1 MESVKTGKTNKVGK
15 NTEMAHTK
23 TNKETHFKQVSAITN
38 RIRSIGGIFTKIA
51 KKVRELVKKH
61 PKKSSAALVVLTPV
75 ACKRAKE
82 LDDKVQDK
90 SKQAEKENK
99 INWWKYSGLTIAT
112 SLLLAACSAGDIDKQ
127 IELEQEK
134 QKTEQEKKEAENAR
148 DRANKSEIE
157 LEQER
162 QKTNKSGIELANSQI
177 KAEQERQKTEQEK
190 QKANKSEIEL
200 EQQKQKT
207 INTQRDLIK
216 EQKDFIKETEQNCQE
231 KHGQLFIKRARIKT
245 GITTGIAIEIEA
257 ECKTPKPTK
266 TNQTPIQPKHLPNSK
281 HPHSQRGSKAQEL
294 IAYLL
299 FEQKDFIIETE
310 QKCQEKHNQFFI
322 KKAGIKGGAIEV
334 EAECKTPKPTK
345 TNQTPIQPK
354 HLPNSKQPHSQRG
367 SKAQELI
374 AYLQKELESLPY
386 SQKAIAKQVDFYK
399 PSSIAYLELDPRDF
413 KVTEEW
419 QNENLKIRSKAQAK
433 MLEMRKPQANLSPS
447 QSFLFVQRIFADIN
461 KEIEAAA
468 NTEKKAEKVGYG
480 YSKRV

>member
-15 NTEMAHTK
+15 NTEITSTK
-23 TNKETHFKQVSAITN
+23 ANKEAHFKQASTITN
-38 RIRSIGGIFTKIA
+38 TLRSISGFFTKIA

-61 PKKSSAALVVLTPV
+61 PKKSKAALVVLTHV

-90 SKQAEKENK
+90 SKQAEKENQ

-112 SLLLAACSAGDIDKQ
+112 SLLLAACSVGDIDKQ

-134 QKTEQEKKEAENAR
+134 QKTEQEQQKTEQERQK
-148 DRANKSEIE
+148 ANRSGIE

-162 QKTNKSGIELANSQI
+162 QKTEQERQKTNKSEIELANSQI
-177 KAEQERQKTEQEK
+177 KVEQEK

-231 KHGQLFIKRARIKT
+231 NHG
-245 GITTGIAIEIEA
+245 
-257 ECKTPKPTK
+257 
-266 TNQTPIQPKHLPNSK
+266 
-281 HPHSQRGSKAQEL
+281 
-294 IAYLL
+294 
-299 FEQKDFIIETE
+299 
-310 QKCQEKHNQFFI
+310 QFFI
-322 KKAGIKGGAIEV
+322 KKAGIKGGIAIEV

-354 HLPNSKQPHSQRG
+354 HLPNSKQPRSQRG

-413 KVTEEW
+413 NATEEW
-419 QNENLKIRSKAQAK
+419 QKENLKIRSKAQAK
-433 MLEMRKPQANLSPS
+433 MLEMRNLKPDPQAHLSTS
-447 QSFLFVQRIFADIN
+447 QSLLLVQKIFADVS
-461 KEIEAAA
+461 KEIEAVA
-468 NTEKKAEKVGYG
+468 NTEKKVEKAGYG
-480 YSKRV
+480 YSKRM

>member
-1 MESVKTGKTNKVGK
+1 MESGKTNKVGK
-15 NTEMAHTK
+15 NTEMANTK

-38 RIRSIGGIFTKIA
+38 TLRSIGGIFTKIA

-61 PKKSSAALVVLTPV
+61 PKKSKAALVVLTHA

-90 SKQAEKENK
+90 SKQAEKENQ

-112 SLLLAACSAGDIDKQ
+112 SLLLAACNVGDIDKQ

-134 QKTEQEKKEAENAR
+134 KEVENAR
-148 DRANKSEIE
+148 DRANKSGIE
-157 LEQER
+157 LEQQRQKTEQER

-231 KHGQLFIKRARIKT
+231 KHGQLFIKKTRIKT

-266 TNQTPIQPKHLPNSK
+266 TNQTPIQPKHLPN
-281 HPHSQRGSKAQEL
+281 P
-294 IAYLL
+294 
-299 FEQKDFIIETE
+299 
-310 QKCQEKHNQFFI
+310 
-322 KKAGIKGGAIEV
+322 
-334 EAECKTPKPTK
+334 
-345 TNQTPIQPK
+345 
-354 HLPNSKQPHSQRG
+354 KQPHSQRG
-367 SKAQELI
+367 SKAQEFI

-386 SQKAIAKQVDFYK
+386 SQKAIAKQVNFYK
-399 PSSIAYLELDPRDF
+399 PSSITYLELDPRDF
-413 KVTEEW
+413 NVTEEW
-419 QNENLKIRSKAQAK
+419 QKENLRIRSKAQAK
-433 MLEMRKPQANLSPS
+433 MLEMRNPQAHLSTS
-447 QSFLFVQRIFADIN
+447 QSLLFVQKIFADIN

-468 NTEKKAEKVGYG
+468 NTEKKAEKAGYG

>member
-15 NTEMAHTK
+15 NTETANTK
-23 TNKETHFKQVSAITN
+23 ANKEAHFKQASAITN
-38 RIRSIGGIFTKIA
+38 TIRSIGGFFTKIA
-51 KKVRELVKKH
+51 KRVRGLVKKH
-61 PKKSSAALVVLTPV
+61 PKKSRAALVVLTHV
-75 ACKRAKE
+75 ACRKAKE

-90 SKQAEKENK
+90 SKQAEKENQ
-99 INWWKYSGLTIAT
+99 INWWKYSGLTITA
-112 SLLLAACSAGDIDKQ
+112 SLLLAACSVGDTDKQ

-134 QKTEQEKKEAENAR
+134 QKANKSGIELEQERQKTEQERQKT
-148 DRANKSEIE
+148 NKSEIE

-231 KHGQLFIKRARIKT
+231 KHGQLFIKKARIKT
-245 GITTGIAIEIEA
+245 GITTGI
-257 ECKTPKPTK
+257 
-266 TNQTPIQPKHLPNSK
+266 
-281 HPHSQRGSKAQEL
+281 
-294 IAYLL
+294 
-299 FEQKDFIIETE
+299 
-310 QKCQEKHNQFFI
+310 
-322 KKAGIKGGAIEV
+322 AIEV

-354 HLPNSKQPHSQRG
+354 HLPNSKQPRSQRG

-413 KVTEEW
+413 KATEEW
-419 QNENLKIRSKAQAK
+419 QKENLKIRSKAQAK
-433 MLEMRKPQANLSPS
+433 MLEMRSLKPNPQAHLSTS
-447 QSFLFVQRIFADIN
+447 QSLLFVQKIFADVH

-468 NTEKKAEKVGYG
+468 NTEKKVEKAGYG
-480 YSKRV
+480 YSKRM

>member
-1 MESVKTGKTNKVGK
+1 MESVKTGRTNKVGK
-15 NTEMAHTK
+15 NAETANTK
-23 TNKETHFKQVSAITN
+23 ANKETHFKQVSAITN
-38 RIRSIGGIFTKIA
+38 TLRSIGGIFTKIA
-51 KKVRELVKKH
+51 KKVRELFKKH
-61 PKKSSAALVVLTPV
+61 PKKSSAALVVLTHA

-90 SKQAEKENK
+90 SKQAEKENQ

-112 SLLLAACSAGDIDKQ
+112 SLLLAACSTGDIDKQ

-134 QKTEQEKKEAENAR
+134 QKANKSGIELEQERQKTEQEKQK
-148 DRANKSEIE
+148 ANKSEIE

-231 KHGQLFIKRARIKT
+231 KHGQLFIKKARIKT

-257 ECKTPKPTK
+257 ECKTPKP
-266 TNQTPIQPKHLPNSK
+266 
-281 HPHSQRGSKAQEL
+281 A
-294 IAYLL
+294 
-299 FEQKDFIIETE
+299 
-310 QKCQEKHNQFFI
+310 
-322 KKAGIKGGAIEV
+322 
-334 EAECKTPKPTK
+334 K

-367 SKAQELI
+367 SKAQEFI

-386 SQKAIAKQVDFYK
+386 SQKAIAKQVNFYK

-433 MLEMRKPQANLSPS
+433 MLEMRNPQANLSAS
-447 QSFLFVQRIFADIN
+447 QSLLFVQKIFADVN
-461 KEIEAAA
+461 KEIKVIA
-468 NTEKKAEKVGYG
+468 NTEKKAEKAGYG

>member
-1 MESVKTGKTNKVGK
+1 MKSVKTGRTNKVSK
-15 NTEMAHTK
+15 NTEMANTEA
-23 TNKETHFKQVSAITN
+23 NKETHFKQVSAITN
-38 RIRSIGGIFTKIA
+38 TLRSIGGFFTKIA

-61 PKKSSAALVVLTPV
+61 PEKSSAALVVLTHV
-75 ACKRAKE
+75 ACKKAKE

-99 INWWKYSGLTIAT
+99 INWWKHSGLTIAT
-112 SLLLAACSAGDIDKQ
+112 SLLLAACNAGDIDKQ

-134 QKTEQEKKEAENAR
+134 KEVENAR
-148 DRANKSEIE
+148 DRANKSGIE
-157 LEQER
+157 LEQQRQKTEQER

-177 KAEQERQKTEQEK
+177 KAEQERQKT
-190 QKANKSEIEL
+190 NKSGIEL
-200 EQQKQKT
+200 EQQRQKAEQEKQKT

-231 KHGQLFIKRARIKT
+231 KHGQLFIKKTRIKT

-281 HPHSQRGSKAQEL
+281 
-294 IAYLL
+294 
-299 FEQKDFIIETE
+299 
-310 QKCQEKHNQFFI
+310 
-322 KKAGIKGGAIEV
+322 
-334 EAECKTPKPTK
+334 
-345 TNQTPIQPK
+345 
-354 HLPNSKQPHSQRG
+354 QPHSQRG
-367 SKAQELI
+367 SKTQELI

-386 SQKAIAKQVDFYK
+386 SQKAIAKQVNFYK

-433 MLEMRKPQANLSPS
+433 MLEMRNPQAHLSAS
-447 QSFLFVQRIFADIN
+447 QSLLFVQKIFADIN
-461 KEIEAAA
+461 KEIKVVA
-468 NTEKKAEKVGYG
+468 NTEKKAEKAGYG
-480 YSKRV
+480 YSKRM

>member
-1 MESVKTGKTNKVGK
+1 MVRLFFEKRLVMKSVKIGKTNKVGK

-38 RIRSIGGIFTKIA
+38 TLRSIGGIFTKIA
-51 KKVRELVKKH
+51 KKVRELFKKH
-61 PKKSSAALVVLTPV
+61 PKKSKVALVVLTHV

-112 SLLLAACSAGDIDKQ
+112 SLLLAACSTGDIDKQ

-134 QKTEQEKKEAENAR
+134 QKANKSGIELEQERQKTEQEKQK
-148 DRANKSEIE
+148 ANKSEIE

-231 KHGQLFIKRARIKT
+231 KHGQLFIKKTRIKT
-245 GITTGIAIEIEA
+245 GITTGIAIEI
-257 ECKTPKPTK
+257 
-266 TNQTPIQPKHLPNSK
+266 
-281 HPHSQRGSKAQEL
+281 
-294 IAYLL
+294 
-299 FEQKDFIIETE
+299 
-310 QKCQEKHNQFFI
+310 
-322 KKAGIKGGAIEV
+322 

-413 KVTEEW
+413 KVTKEW

-433 MLEMRKPQANLSPS
+433 MLEMRKPQANLSAF
-447 QSFLFVQRIFADIN
+447 QSFSIIQEIAADIN
-461 KEIEAAA
+461 KEIEASA
-468 NTEKKAEKVGYG
+468 NTEKKAEKAGYG

>member
-15 NTEMAHTK
+15 NAETANTK
-23 TNKETHFKQVSAITN
+23 ANKETHFKQVSAITN
-38 RIRSIGGIFTKIA
+38 TLRSIGGIFTKIV
-51 KKVRELVKKH
+51 KKVRELFKKH
-61 PKKSSAALVVLTPV
+61 PKKSKVALVVLTHA

-90 SKQAEKENK
+90 SKQAEKENQ

-112 SLLLAACSAGDIDKQ
+112 SLLLAACSTGDIDKQ

-134 QKTEQEKKEAENAR
+134 QK
-148 DRANKSEIE
+148 ANKSGIE

-231 KHGQLFIKRARIKT
+231 KHGQLFIKKTRIKA

-257 ECKTPKPTK
+257 ECKTPKP
-266 TNQTPIQPKHLPNSK
+266 
-281 HPHSQRGSKAQEL
+281 A
-294 IAYLL
+294 
-299 FEQKDFIIETE
+299 
-310 QKCQEKHNQFFI
+310 
-322 KKAGIKGGAIEV
+322 
-334 EAECKTPKPTK
+334 K

-367 SKAQELI
+367 SKVQELI

-413 KVTEEW
+413 NVAEEW

-433 MLEMRKPQANLSPS
+433 MLEMRNPQAHLSTS
-447 QSFLFVQRIFADIN
+447 QSLLFIQKIFADIN

-468 NTEKKAEKVGYG
+468 NTEKKAEKAGYG

>member
-15 NTEMAHTK
+15 NTETANAK
-23 TNKETHFKQVSAITN
+23 ANKETHFKQASAITN
-38 RIRSIGGIFTKIA
+38 MIRSIGGFFTKIA
-51 KKVRELVKKH
+51 KKVRGLVKKH
-61 PKKSSAALVVLTPV
+61 PKKSRAALVVLTHV
-75 ACKRAKE
+75 ACRKAKK

-90 SKQAEKENK
+90 SKQAEKENQ
-99 INWWKYSGLTIAT
+99 INWWKYSGLTIAA

-134 QKTEQEKKEAENAR
+134 QKTEQEQQKTEQERQK
-148 DRANKSEIE
+148 ANRSGIE

-162 QKTNKSGIELANSQI
+162 QKTEQERQKTNKSEIELANSQI
-177 KAEQERQKTEQEK
+177 KVEQEK

-231 KHGQLFIKRARIKT
+231 KHGQLFIKKARIKT

-257 ECKTPKPTK
+257 ECKTPKP
-266 TNQTPIQPKHLPNSK
+266 
-281 HPHSQRGSKAQEL
+281 A
-294 IAYLL
+294 
-299 FEQKDFIIETE
+299 
-310 QKCQEKHNQFFI
+310 
-322 KKAGIKGGAIEV
+322 
-334 EAECKTPKPTK
+334 K

-413 KVTEEW
+413 NATEEW
-419 QNENLKIRSKAQAK
+419 QKENLKIRSKAQAK
-433 MLEMRKPQANLSPS
+433 MLEMRNPQTHLSTSQNL
-447 QSFLFVQRIFADIN
+447 LFVQKIFADVN
-461 KEIEAAA
+461 KEIKAVA
-468 NTEKKAEKVGYG
+468 NTEKKVEKASYG
-480 YSKRV
+480 YSKRM

>member
-1 MESVKTGKTNKVGK
+1 MGLFFEKRLVMESVKTGKTNKVGK
-15 NTEMAHTK
+15 NAETANTK
-23 TNKETHFKQVSAITN
+23 ANKETHFKQASAVTN
-38 RIRSIGGIFTKIA
+38 TIRSIGGFFTKIV
-51 KKVRELVKKH
+51 KKLRELVKKH
-61 PKKSSAALVVLTPV
+61 PKKSEAALVVLTHV
-75 ACKRAKE
+75 ACKKAKE

-90 SKQAEKENK
+90 SKQAEKENQ

-112 SLLLAACSAGDIDKQ
+112 SLLLAACSTGDIDKQ

-134 QKTEQEKKEAENAR
+134 QEANKSGIELEQERQKT
-148 DRANKSEIE
+148 NKSEIE

-231 KHGQLFIKRARIKT
+231 KHGQLFIKKARIKT

-281 HPHSQRGSKAQEL
+281 
-294 IAYLL
+294 
-299 FEQKDFIIETE
+299 
-310 QKCQEKHNQFFI
+310 
-322 KKAGIKGGAIEV
+322 
-334 EAECKTPKPTK
+334 
-345 TNQTPIQPK
+345 QPR
-354 HLPNSKQPHSQRG
+354 SQRG

-399 PSSIAYLELDPRDF
+399 PSSIAHLELDPRDF
-413 KVTEEW
+413 NATEEW
-419 QNENLKIRSKAQAK
+419 QKENLKIRSKAQAK
-433 MLEMRKPQANLSPS
+433 MLEIRSLKPDPQAHLPTS
-447 QSFLFVQRIFADIN
+447 QSLLLVQKIFADVS
-461 KEIEAAA
+461 KEIKAVA
-468 NTEKKAEKVGYG
+468 NTEKKVEKAGYG
-480 YSKRV
+480 YSKRM

>member
-1 MESVKTGKTNKVGK
+1 MESVKTGRTNKVGK
-15 NTEMAHTK
+15 NAETANTK
-23 TNKETHFKQVSAITN
+23 ANKETHFKQVSAITN
-38 RIRSIGGIFTKIA
+38 TLRSIGGIFTKIM
-51 KKVRELVKKH
+51 KRVRELVKKH
-61 PKKSSAALVVLTPV
+61 PKKSNVVLVVLTHV

-90 SKQAEKENK
+90 SKQAEKENQ

-112 SLLLAACSAGDIDKQ
+112 SLLLAACNAGDIDKQ
-127 IELEQEK
+127 IEL
-134 QKTEQEKKEAENAR
+134 EQEKKEAENAR
-148 DRANKSEIE
+148 DRANKSGIE

-231 KHGQLFIKRARIKT
+231 KHGQLFIKKARIKT
-245 GITTGIAIEIEA
+245 GITTGIAIEI
-257 ECKTPKPTK
+257 
-266 TNQTPIQPKHLPNSK
+266 
-281 HPHSQRGSKAQEL
+281 
-294 IAYLL
+294 
-299 FEQKDFIIETE
+299 
-310 QKCQEKHNQFFI
+310 
-322 KKAGIKGGAIEV
+322 

-386 SQKAIAKQVDFYK
+386 SQKAIAKQVNFYR

-413 KVTEEW
+413 KATEEW
-419 QNENLKIRSKAQAK
+419 QKENLKIRSKAQAK
-433 MLEMRKPQANLSPS
+433 MLEMRNVKPYPQAHLSTS
-447 QSFLFVQRIFADIN
+447 QSLLFVQKIFADIN
-461 KEIEAAA
+461 KEIEATA
-468 NTEKKAEKVGYG
+468 NTEKKAEKAGYG
-480 YSKRV
+480 YSKRM